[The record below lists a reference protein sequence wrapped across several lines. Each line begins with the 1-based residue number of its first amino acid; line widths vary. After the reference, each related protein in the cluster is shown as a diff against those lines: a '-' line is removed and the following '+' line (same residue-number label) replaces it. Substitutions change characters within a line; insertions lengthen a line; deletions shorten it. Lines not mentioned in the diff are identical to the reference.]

1 MRGIKDWLEYGDR
14 SKGYEKINIIDIQT
28 YHIRCIVNRN
38 SPGTTRSSDPTD
50 HRRRNTTIPGI
61 LEAYKLKKKLLLII
75 HL

>member
-1 MRGIKDWLEYGDR
+1 MRGIKDRLGSRDMEQG
-14 SKGYEKINIIDIQT
+14 EIINIET

-61 LEAYKLKKKLLLII
+61 LEA
-75 HL
+75 